1 MINEDK
7 LKSKIEG
14 LKSNLIHGACSSQI
28 AMETRCKEEAY
39 NEVLA
44 IIGSMQEEHKLKPKF
59 QEGNKIV
66 YVGERKELDTDEH
79 TILYVY
85 DDMYVT
91 TWGKKIPF
99 KFQDDYQLVEEP
111 VSIWHDASEKPNIKE
126 KGNIFVITSLNGEY
140 IGSRYYN
147 HNDVTITFGN
157 YDKWAYLN
165 DLLNLSN
172 VERTVKDW
180 KEMPVSKD
188 LEVELKNYLNSDGYI
203 NTLGISGYLLVAR
216 HFANW
221 QKNKMMEDAV
231 DGEVGYWN
239 QRGLS
244 VNMDLPRTLEEDD
257 KVKLIIIKED
267 KV

>member
-1 MINEDK
+1 MIDEDK

-28 AMETRCKEEAY
+28 AMETCCKEEAY

-44 IIGSMQEEHKLKPKF
+44 ILNSMQEEHKLKPKF

-99 KFQDDYQLVEEP
+99 KFQDDYQLVEEH
-111 VSIWHDASEKPNIKE
+111 VSEELEQAAVEAFKE
-126 KGNIFVITSLNGEY
+126 IVDDERNSFLEIFKAGAT
-140 IGSRYYN
+140 
-147 HNDVTITFGN
+147 
-157 YDKWAYLN
+157 
-165 DLLNLSN
+165 
-172 VERTVKDW
+172 
-180 KEMPVSKD
+180 
-188 LEVELKNYLNSDGYI
+188 
-203 NTLGISGYLLVAR
+203 
-216 HFANW
+216 W
-221 QKNKMMEDAV
+221 QKEQDKQWLAEEHKHIFAKGRESMKQQMMKGAV
-231 DGEVGYWN
+231 GGLVYAQLTTSGEIMIRSNYFK
-239 QRGLS
+239 S
-244 VNMDLPRTLEEDD
+244 ETLDYLD
-257 KVKLIIIKED
+257 NVKLIIIKED

>member
-1 MINEDK
+1 MIDEDK

-28 AMETRCKEEAY
+28 AMETCCKEEAY

-44 IIGSMQEEHKLKPKF
+44 ILNSMQEEHKLKPKF

-99 KFQDDYQLVEEP
+99 KFQDDYQLVEEH
-111 VSIWHDASEKPNIKE
+111 VSEELEQAAVEAFKE
-126 KGNIFVITSLNGEY
+126 IVDDERNSFLEIFKAGAT
-140 IGSRYYN
+140 
-147 HNDVTITFGN
+147 
-157 YDKWAYLN
+157 
-165 DLLNLSN
+165 
-172 VERTVKDW
+172 
-180 KEMPVSKD
+180 
-188 LEVELKNYLNSDGYI
+188 
-203 NTLGISGYLLVAR
+203 
-216 HFANW
+216 W
-221 QKNKMMEDAV
+221 QKEQDKQWLAEEHKHIFAKGRESMKQQMMKGAV
-231 DGEVGYWN
+231 DGLVYAQLTTSGEIMIRSNYFK
-239 QRGLS
+239 S
-244 VNMDLPRTLEEDD
+244 ETLDYLD
-257 KVKLIIIKED
+257 NVKLIIIKED